1 MSLGLVFLLVLIV
14 CFAFVVLFTRPSQT
28 DVAVQRRLRSL
39 AEQERDRE
47 RPTEGTI
54 LKQDRLSPTP
64 WLDELLFRIPGTTGL
79 LDLVKQAGSDWWVSS
94 IVFGSIACAIFG
106 GALASF
112 RFEATVVIV
121 VAAIASGFSPIAYL
135 LYLRYR
141 RLEKCDT
148 QLPQAIEL
156 MSRALRAGHALQ
168 SAIEMVSHDIP
179 DPLAGEFR
187 MVHEEQLLG
196 LPMRD
201 ALMNMLERIPRDDMR
216 FLTTAL
222 LLQKE
227 TGGNLVQ
234 ILDTTAHVMRER
246 VRLRGQIRIY
256 TAQARVT
263 AWVVSLLPFAMFL
276 LLNLVNPGY
285 ENIMLND
292 ATGRMLVYIGLG
304 MWAAGIIAIRK
315 LIVVKV

>member
-14 CFAFVVLFTRPSQT
+14 CFAFVVLFTRPRQT
-28 DVAVQRRLRSL
+28 DVAIQRRLRSL
-39 AEQERDRE
+39 AEQERE

-106 GALASF
+106 GAVASF

-135 LYLRYR
+135 LYMRYR
-141 RLEKCDT
+141 RLEKCDA

-179 DPLAGEFR
+179 EPLAGEFR
-187 MVHEEQLLG
+187 MVHEEQQL
-196 LPMRD
+196 
-201 ALMNMLERIPRDDMR
+201 
-216 FLTTAL
+216 
-222 LLQKE
+222 
-227 TGGNLVQ
+227 
-234 ILDTTAHVMRER
+234 
-246 VRLRGQIRIY
+246 
-256 TAQARVT
+256 
-263 AWVVSLLPFAMFL
+263 
-276 LLNLVNPGY
+276 
-285 ENIMLND
+285 
-292 ATGRMLVYIGLG
+292 
-304 MWAAGIIAIRK
+304 
-315 LIVVKV
+315 

>member
-1 MSLGLVFLLVLIV
+1 MSLGLVFLLVLVV
-14 CFAFVVLFTRPSQT
+14 CFAFVVLFTRPSQA
-28 DVAVQRRLRSL
+28 DVAVQRRLKSL
-39 AEQERDRE
+39 AEQERD

-94 IVFGSIACAIFG
+94 IVFGSMACAVGG
-106 GALASF
+106 GALTSF
-112 RFEATVVIV
+112 RFQNTAVILFS
-121 VAAIASGFSPIAYL
+121 AIAFGFSPIAYL
-135 LYLRYR
+135 LLLRYR
-141 RLEKCDT
+141 RLEKCDA

-156 MSRALRAGHALQ
+156 MSRALRAGHALP
-168 SAIEMVSHDIP
+168 SAIEMASHDVP
-179 DPLAGEFR
+179 EPLAGEFR

-201 ALMNMLERIPRDDMR
+201 ALMNLLDRIPRDDMR

-276 LLNLVNPGY
+276 LLNLANPGY

-292 ATGRMLVYIGLG
+292 PTGRTLVYIGLF
-304 MWAAGIIAIRK
+304 MWTAGILAIRK
-315 LIVVKV
+315 LIVIKV

>member
-14 CFAFVVLFTRPSQT
+14 CFAFVVFFTRPSQT
-28 DVAVQRRLRSL
+28 DVAVQRRLKSL
-39 AEQERDRE
+39 SEHERE
-47 RPTEGTI
+47 RPADATI
-54 LKQDRLSPTP
+54 LKQERLSPSP
-64 WLDELLFRIPGTTGL
+64 WLDELLFRIPGTIGL

-94 IVFGSIACAIFG
+94 IVFGSLGCAVAG

-112 RFEATVVIV
+112 RFENTGVIL
-121 VAAIASGFSPIAYL
+121 VAAVASGFSPTAYL
-135 LYLRYR
+135 LFLRYR
-141 RLEKCDT
+141 RLERCDT

-168 SAIEMVSHDIP
+168 SAIELVSHDIP
-179 DPLAGEFR
+179 EPLAGEFR
-187 MVHEEQLLG
+187 MVHEEQILG
-196 LPMRD
+196 LPLRD

-234 ILDTTAHVMRER
+234 ILETTAHVMRER

-285 ENIMLND
+285 ENIMLKD
-292 ATGRMLVYIGLG
+292 PTGRTLVYIGLF
-304 MWAAGIIAIRK
+304 MWAAGILAIRK
-315 LIVVKV
+315 LIAIRI

>member
-1 MSLGLVFLLVLIV
+1 MSLGLVFLFVLIV

-28 DVAVQRRLRSL
+28 DAAIQRRLKAL
-39 AEQERDRE
+39 AEQEKG
-47 RPTEGTI
+47 RPTTDATI

-135 LYLRYR
+135 LYMRYR
-141 RLEKCDT
+141 RLEKCDA

-179 DPLAGEFR
+179 EPLAGEFR
-187 MVHEEQLLG
+187 
-196 LPMRD
+196 
-201 ALMNMLERIPRDDMR
+201 
-216 FLTTAL
+216 
-222 LLQKE
+222 
-227 TGGNLVQ
+227 
-234 ILDTTAHVMRER
+234 
-246 VRLRGQIRIY
+246 
-256 TAQARVT
+256 
-263 AWVVSLLPFAMFL
+263 
-276 LLNLVNPGY
+276 
-285 ENIMLND
+285 
-292 ATGRMLVYIGLG
+292 
-304 MWAAGIIAIRK
+304 
-315 LIVVKV
+315 

>member
-1 MSLGLVFLLVLIV
+1 MSLGLVFLLVLTV

-28 DVAVQRRLRSL
+28 DVAIQRRLKSL
-39 AEQERDRE
+39 AEQERE
-47 RPTEGTI
+47 RRPSEGNI

-64 WLDELLFRIPGTTGL
+64 WLDELLFRIPGTVGL

-112 RFEATVVIV
+112 RFEATVVLV

-135 LYLRYR
+135 LFLRYR
-141 RLEKCDT
+141 RLEKCDA

-156 MSRALRAGHALQ
+156 MARALRAGHALQ
-168 SAIEMVSHDIP
+168 SAIELVSHDVP
-179 DPLAGEFR
+179 EPLAGEFR

-196 LPMRD
+196 LPLRD
-201 ALMNMLERIPRDDMR
+201 ALMNLLERIPRDDMR

-234 ILDTTAHVMRER
+234 ILETTAHVMRER

-276 LLNLVNPGY
+276 LLNLINPGY
-285 ENIMLND
+285 ENIMLKD
-292 ATGRMLVYIGLG
+292 PTGRTLVYIGLF
-304 MWAAGIIAIRK
+304 MWAAGILAIRK
-315 LIVVKV
+315 LIAIKV

>member
-14 CFAFVVLFTRPSQT
+14 CFAFVVFFTRPSQT
-28 DVAVQRRLRSL
+28 DVAIQRRLKSL
-39 AEQERDRE
+39 SEHERE
-47 RPTEGTI
+47 RPADATI

-64 WLDELLFRIPGTTGL
+64 WLDELLFRIPGTVGL

-94 IVFGSIACAIFG
+94 IVFGSIACAIVG
-106 GALASF
+106 GALASL
-112 RFEATVVIV
+112 RFQHTGVVLISAV
-121 VAAIASGFSPIAYL
+121 ASGFSPIAYL
-135 LYLRYR
+135 LFQRYS
-141 RLEKCDT
+141 RLEKCDA

-156 MSRALRAGHALQ
+156 MARALRAGHALQ
-168 SAIEMVSHDIP
+168 SAIEMVSHDVP
-179 DPLAGEFR
+179 EPLAGEFR

-196 LPMRD
+196 LPIRD
-201 ALMNMLERIPRDDMR
+201 ALVNLLERIPRDDMR

-234 ILDTTAHVMRER
+234 ILETTAGVMRER

-285 ENIMLND
+285 ENIMLKD
-292 ATGRMLVYIGLG
+292 PTGRTLVYIGLF
-304 MWAAGIIAIRK
+304 MWAAGILAIRK
-315 LIVVKV
+315 LIAIKV

>member
-14 CFAFVVLFTRPSQT
+14 SFAFVVLFTRPSQT
-28 DVAVQRRLRSL
+28 DVAIQRRLKSL
-39 AEQERDRE
+39 AEQERE
-47 RPTEGTI
+47 RPTDGTI
-54 LKQDRLSPTP
+54 LKQERLSPTP
-64 WLDELLFRIPGTTGL
+64 WLDELLFRIPGTAGL
-79 LDLVKQAGSDWWVSS
+79 LDLLKQAGSDWWVSS
-94 IVFGSIACAIFG
+94 IVFGSIACVIVG

-112 RFEATVVIV
+112 RFQNTAVILTC
-121 VAAIASGFSPIAYL
+121 AIASGFSPIAYL
-135 LYLRYR
+135 LFLRYR

-168 SAIEMVSHDIP
+168 SAIEMVSHDVP
-179 DPLAGEFR
+179 EPLAGEFR

-201 ALMNMLERIPRDDMR
+201 ALMNLLERIPRDDMR

-234 ILDTTAHVMRER
+234 ILETTSRVMRER
-246 VRLRGQIRIY
+246 VRLRGQIRIF

-263 AWVVSLLPFAMFL
+263 AWVVSLLPFGMFL
-276 LLNLVNPGY
+276 LLNLLNPGY

-292 ATGRMLVYIGLG
+292 STGRTLVYIGLF
-304 MWAAGIIAIRK
+304 MWAAGILAIRK
-315 LIVVKV
+315 LIAIKV